1 MAIENNCDQYK
12 MARDFIQKVVEG
24 PKFREGAFTRKA
36 HAVGMKP
43 LQFMH
48 RVLAHPH
55 RYDLTTRR
63 EAQFLKNIQRV

>member
-1 MAIENNCDQYK
+1 MAK
-12 MARDFIQKVVEG
+12 KFIQSVVDS
-24 PKFREGAFTRKA
+24 PNFRAGAFTRKA
-36 HAVGMKP
+36 HAAGMKP

-48 RVLAHPH
+48 RVLAYPH